1 MAVGRFFRSL
11 KGYLVAEQLK
21 IRCPLVFC
29 AKNQIRTK
37 EGTKNHRLPNKKLRV
52 FLIKCSLVA
61 RELTFIKII
70 IKKNNELLSYII
82 KPVAQRRNEKENSH
96 QGIVESGQ

>member
-1 MAVGRFFRSL
+1 
-11 KGYLVAEQLK
+11 VAELLK
-21 IRCPLVFC
+21 IRCPLVFF

-61 RELTFIKII
+61 RELTFINII
-70 IKKNNELLSYII
+70 IKKNNELL
-82 KPVAQRRNEKENSH
+82 
-96 QGIVESGQ
+96 